1 MLSVEAWLSGIA
13 ERVIETH
20 CARIFLAGDTA
31 WKLKKPVDLGYLD
44 FVTIERRRWALERE
58 LAFNAA
64 AAPDIYRCIRTVTRE
79 ADGLAFDGAGEVV
92 EYALEMRRFDDAAV
106 LDRTP
111 EAIDGALAEQLGR
124 TVARAHAGAP
134 ATHHG
139 GGSAALGYTIGS
151 NAGHLRRTGLDVEAL
166 IAATDAALAK
176 VAPLLDER
184 AGEGFARRCH
194 GDLHLGNILLEGG
207 RPVLFD
213 CIEFN
218 DRLCEI
224 DVLYDLAFLLM
235 DLQFRG
241 RPDAASRALSAYL
254 DEAARRFPDSLWEG
268 LAALPLMQSVR
279 AAVRCHVRWQAGD
292 EEGASAYLAAAIAHL
307 DPPGP
312 VLCAVGGLS
321 GSGKSTFARELA
333 PKVGVAVVLRSDEV
347 RKRLWG
353 AAPTDRLP
361 PEAYT
366 AQEGERVYGVML
378 QEAQACLLAGR
389 SVILDAV
396 FLRPEERTAAQE
408 LAVHCGL
415 TFTGV
420 WLDTPAEVLRGR
432 VDARTG
438 DVSDADVRVLE
449 AQLRREPG
457 PLTWKVIDARGDFAA
472 DAVSLID

>member
-1 MLSVEAWLSGIA
+1 MLSPETWLSQISD
-13 ERVIETH
+13 RVIETH
-20 CARIFLAGDTA
+20 CARIYLAGDTA

-58 LAFNAA
+58 LAFNSAS
-64 AAPDIYRCIRTVTRE
+64 APDIYRRLRAVTRE
-79 ADGLAFDGAGEVV
+79 GGGYVFDGEGEVV
-92 EYALEMRRFDDAAV
+92 EYALEMRRFDDGAV

-111 EAIDGALAEQLGR
+111 QAVDGSLAEQLGR
-124 TVARAHAGAP
+124 TVARLHAKAP
-134 ATHHG
+134 VMHRG
-139 GGSAALGYTIGS
+139 GGAAALGYTVVS

-166 IAATDAALAK
+166 IAATDEALAK

-194 GDLHLGNILLEGG
+194 GDLHLGNILLEAG

-241 RPDAASRALSAYL
+241 RADAASRALSAYL
-254 DEAARRFPDSLWEG
+254 DEAARRFPDSLWYG

-279 AAVRCHVRWQAGD
+279 AAVRCHVRAQAGD
-292 EEGASAYLAAAIAHL
+292 PDGALAYLAAAIQHL
-307 DPPGP
+307 EPPSP
-312 VLCAVGGLS
+312 RLCAVGGFS

-333 PKVGVAVVLRSDEV
+333 PRAGVAVVLRTDEI

-361 PEAYT
+361 PAAYT
-366 AQEGERVYGVML
+366 AEAGERVYGVML

-389 SVILDAV
+389 SVVLDAV

-408 LAVHCGL
+408 LAVHCGVP
-415 TFTGV
+415 FSGV
-420 WLDTPAEVLRGR
+420 WLDAPAEVLRGR
-432 VDARTG
+432 LGARSGDA
-438 DVSDADVRVLE
+438 SDADVRVL
-449 AQLRREPG
+449 AGQLTRDPG
-457 PLTWKVIDARGDFAA
+457 PLNWKVIDARGDFAA
-472 DAVSLID
+472 AAAALTD